1 MQVYAQKL
9 EYPATNL
16 LNMVAF
22 EIFMVNVGGGKM
34 LNDNDKNLPWDKIYP
49 SNFKFCMEARENY
62 ILILFM

>member
-34 LNDNDKNLPWDKIYP
+34 LQWQWWEL
-49 SNFKFCMEARENY
+49 A
-62 ILILFM
+62 LG

>member
-1 MQVYAQKL
+1 
-9 EYPATNL
+9 
-16 LNMVAF
+16 MVAF

-34 LNDNDKNLPWDKIYP
+34 LNDNDENLPWDKIYP